1 MKETFDIS
9 KITSP
14 FLDQCRLQTDPIADN
29 TIAKVIDSGF
39 EQQINEIFMTI
50 VQNHSFDRETFS
62 SLGSELNNI
71 LFEYFESTCDLPEW
85 ADTDLI
91 LKGEGVFAT
100 YGPEVF
106 MLLNVSS
113 LPLCYTCAKG
123 AQVLYDT
130 GRLLTHKGDVDPLAR
145 RLMETAQMVLNVMS
159 PGGLALGG
167 QGIVTTQKVRLIHAS
182 IRYYLKNRRDGQSWN
197 VQTFGEP
204 INQEDLAGTLMS
216 FAPVILS
223 GLKQLKVE
231 LTPEQIH
238 AYMHS
243 WKVVGYLMGINEKLL
258 PDTFDEGFELATKIL
273 KHQAAPSEAGKALTS
288 SCIQFVNDMI
298 PGNAFDELSGYL
310 MHTFLQEY
318 SDACGVDLAKCIG
331 VDHEVGA
338 VDHLV
343 LKLTKLLAGTISF
356 FERDNFVNEIS
367 KPFNKVLLEGIIK
380 FYNSGQRTHFL
391 IPPSLKKNWGVS
403 EN

>member
-1 MKETFDIS
+1 MKETFDSS
-9 KITSP
+9 KITTP
-14 FLDQCRLQTDPIADN
+14 FLDQCRLQTDPIADE
-29 TIAKVIDSGF
+29 TIAKIINSGF
-39 EQQINEIFMTI
+39 ERQINEIFMTV
-50 VQNHSFDRETFS
+50 VQNHKFDKETFA
-62 SLGSELNNI
+62 SLGAELNQI
-71 LFEYFESTCDLPEW
+71 LFEYFESTCHLPEW
-85 ADTDLI
+85 ADEDLI

-130 GRLLTHKGDVDPLAR
+130 GRLLSHKGDIDPLAR

-159 PGGLALGG
+159 PGGLATGG
-167 QGIVTTQKVRLIHAS
+167 QGIVTTQKVRLIHSS
-182 IRYYLKNRRDGQSWN
+182 IRYYLKNRRDGKNWD
-197 VQTFGEP
+197 VETYGEP

-231 LTPEQIH
+231 LTPEQIS

-243 WKVVGYLMGINEKLL
+243 WKVVGYLMGINENLL
-258 PDTFDEGFELATKIL
+258 PDTYEEGFHLATKIL
-273 KHQAAPSEAGKALTS
+273 EHQAAPSIAGEALTS
-288 SCIQFVNDMI
+288 SCIQFVNHMI
-298 PGNAFDELSGYL
+298 PGDTFDELPGYL
-310 MHTFLQEY
+310 MHNFLQEY

-331 VDHEVGA
+331 VDHEVGTA
-338 VDHLV
+338 DHLV
-343 LKLTKLLAGTISF
+343 LKLTKLLTGTISF

-391 IPPSLKKNWGVS
+391 IPPSLKKNWGVTG
-403 EN
+403 N